1 MPSTV
6 EQDFYYRCLH
16 PAARHV
22 VQDDFLRQRFMTN
35 LVMIP
40 SLLLL
45 LILRSAFHEVPSGID
60 IPGLLGWFWW
70 ALMVVEVI
78 GIRWWGDPWVGETT
92 VPVVFSA
99 VAVIATSATVVGF
112 VWLFL
117 AIVLVYIR
125 LKDVRV
131 AVVLSTLTALSS
143 IVIVS
148 IQGEYSPPNIFID
161 ERYIF
166 QIN

>member
-1 MPSTV
+1 MPGTV

-16 PAARHV
+16 PAARHA

-35 LVMIP
+35 LLMIP

-45 LILRSAFHEVPSGID
+45 LLLRSAFHEVPSGID
-60 IPGLLGWFWW
+60 IRWFLGWFWL

-99 VAVIATSATVVGF
+99 VAVIASSATVVGF

-117 AIVLVYIR
+117 VIILVYIR

-131 AVVLSTLTALSS
+131 AAVLSTLATLSG
-143 IVIVS
+143 IVIVL
-148 IQGEYSPPNIFID
+148 I
-161 ERYIF
+161 
-166 QIN
+166 